1 MNYRTCTIVHHIILN
16 TITCTCTIVCAIT
29 CTNYHTSMYIV
40 SEFYDIKIDVING
53 VPSSEC
59 ALSLVRYMYLN
70 RSTHI
75 ILTCTDLA
83 PGNGQAEAPLTITNP
98 APAEISKIYA
108 ITVIK

>member
-1 MNYRTCTIVHHIILN
+1 MLLHVQTIVYVHVDVIIM
-16 TITCTCTIVCAIT
+16 
-29 CTNYHTSMYIV
+29 TNYHTSMYIV

-59 ALSLVRYMYLN
+59 TLSLVRYLN
-70 RSTHI
+70 RSTHK

-98 APAEISKIYA
+98 APAEL
-108 ITVIK
+108 VRFML